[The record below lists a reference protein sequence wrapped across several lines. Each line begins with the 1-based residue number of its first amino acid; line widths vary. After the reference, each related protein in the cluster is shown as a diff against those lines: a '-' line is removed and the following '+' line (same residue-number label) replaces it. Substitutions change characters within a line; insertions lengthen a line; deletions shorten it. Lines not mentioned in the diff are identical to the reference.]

1 MFLSSGEIRGSLLQL
16 LRGSLMIRDG
26 THTPTQK
33 IPFFPFSYFLLFD
46 SLLITYYMDHCVYYR
61 CQISD
66 VAHSRLGWE
75 RCWCSCAAFDSF
87 CFFNH
92 LLSSFLDAVKGP
104 NAWNC
109 SDVNLVSAS
118 GPGFFIYFLR
128 AGQKGIGWMG
138 VPPPPFYFLVSLA
151 TSFCFLRFCV
161 LFTRTWKDWLEDD
174 PSWLTFSF
182 APSLCGPRG
191 GPRFLIR
198 IRDRWDARRPS
209 RISTF
214 VYSVASSEL
223 PFWAESKKFDESRRQ
238 AAEKNWVYRCRTMP
252 LGYLSTF
259 LGFGWFMT
267 WWGSI

>member
-1 MFLSSGEIRGSLLQL
+1 VGKMLVQLCSLRL
-16 LRGSLMIRDG
+16 
-26 THTPTQK
+26 
-33 IPFFPFSYFLLFD
+33 FLLFQSP
-46 SLLITYYMDHCVYYR
+46 SLFF
-61 CQISD
+61 
-66 VAHSRLGWE
+66 SRRRQRAE
-75 RCWCSCAAFDSF
+75 RLKLLRRQSRVGFRAGLL
-87 CFFNH
+87 H
-92 LLSSFLDAVKGP
+92 LLLARRPKRNRMDG
-104 NAWNC
+104 
-109 SDVNLVSAS
+109 VS
-118 GPGFFIYFLR
+118 
-128 AGQKGIGWMG
+128 
-138 VPPPPFYFLVSLA
+138 PPPFYFLVSLA